1 MFTVALVGA
10 DGAGKTTV
18 GRHLAQASEL
28 PIKYV
33 YLGINPEASNVM
45 LPTTRLWY
53 ALKRARGRPLSMG
66 GPRDPNQPKAPP
78 KGLFKRAQA
87 ELKSSLRLIN
97 QLAEEWYR
105 QAIVWSYLRRGYIV
119 LFDRHF
125 LFDYYFHD
133 VYARKAGGGSQDR
146 LLSSRIHGQIL
157 ERFYP
162 RPDLVIFLDAPAE
175 VLLARKQEGTLESM
189 AHRRQEYLQLRDL
202 VPNFVTVDATQP
214 QAQVIQEVT
223 RLIAAFRPSTDRP
236 VSLRRAR

>member
-18 GRHLAQASEL
+18 GRHLAQATEL

-53 ALKRARGRPLSMG
+53 AIKRARGRPLSMG
-66 GPRDPNQPKAPP
+66 GPRDPNQTKAPP
-78 KGLFKRAQA
+78 KGLFKRTKA
-87 ELKSSLRLIN
+87 ELKSGLRLLN
-97 QLAEEWYR
+97 QLGEEWYR
-105 QAIVWSYLRRGYIV
+105 QFIVWGYLRRGYIV

-133 VYARKAGGGSQDR
+133 VYAQKTADGPQGR
-146 LLSSRIHGQIL
+146 LFSSRLHGQIL

-189 AHRRQEYLQLRDL
+189 THRRQEYLQLRDL

-214 QAQVIQEVT
+214 QEQVIQEVT
-223 RLIAAFRPSTDRP
+223 RLIATFRPDADR
-236 VSLRRAR
+236 SDLLRRAR